1 MAHQP
6 NKQWR
11 SWNSFFLFLPIGH
24 FGCAPVRHC
33 KLLFAIR
40 SRSNLSICYKLPQIL
55 KLPQIS
61 RCSCIFARCD
71 ISLHCTSYLFVP
83 PTTFARRQNC
93 FLLAA
98 KIEQKLDKNWTKNWQ
113 KLNKNLT
120 KFGRPLAIQCSGDHE
135 IKLSKVSQLI
145 ITENVRSMQKVR
157 ICRISF
163 CCKIRC
169 YFCRNSMPVDGV
181 DAFQSLFICFR
192 NQNLICLQ
200 FNHKRSC
207 KLNV

>member
-11 SWNSFFLFLPIGH
+11 SWYNFFLFLPIGH

-98 KIEQKLDKNWTKNWQ
+98 KIEQKFDKIWSPSRYSVQWRAVDQVIKSFATHYNWK
-113 KLNKNLT
+113 
-120 KFGRPLAIQCSGDHE
+120 RPIDAKKCGFAGFHFVAKSVAIFAATACQ
-135 IKLSKVSQLI
+135 
-145 ITENVRSMQKVR
+145 
-157 ICRISF
+157 
-163 CCKIRC
+163 
-169 YFCRNSMPVDGV
+169 
-181 DAFQSLFICFR
+181 
-192 NQNLICLQ
+192 
-200 FNHKRSC
+200 
-207 KLNV
+207 